1 MPEKETAGPSTA
13 LRSGRDDNSV
23 MAYKCFATELLS
35 RPEEPSASGPPKVMK
50 NGCCSA
56 TALHGSV
63 AFPFVIP
70 TRISCHAALDTAA
83 CAPFRKERRMKC
95 INAMNLNR
103 KFGGAQPRDLQFSGP
118 FVGMFFRSPF

>member
-56 TALHGSV
+56 PLSMEASPSPLSSRPGFPATQHWTKPRVRLSV
-63 AFPFVIP
+63 
-70 TRISCHAALDTAA
+70 
-83 CAPFRKERRMKC
+83 KERRMRSP
-95 INAMNLNR
+95 NATKLHR
-103 KFGGAQPRDLQFSGP
+103 KSGGAQPRDLQFYSWY
-118 FVGMFFRSPF
+118 RCCCH